1 MINTPVAFY
10 HLRFVLP
17 GSTIAKD
24 VLGEETYLEWSDLDR
39 LLVQLHEV
47 HSIRLK
53 VLGWVDKRTGRS
65 CVECLFPEVMARVFA
80 DLGSVVM

>member
-24 VLGEETYLEWSDLDR
+24 LIGEETYLEWLDLDR
-39 LLVQLHEV
+39 LLVRLHEV

-65 CVECLFPEVMARVFA
+65 CVECLFPEVVARGFA
-80 DLGSVVM
+80 DLGGLVM

>member
-1 MINTPVAFY
+1 MINTPVAFH

-24 VLGEETYLEWSDLDR
+24 VLGEETYLEWLDLDR

-65 CVECLFPEVMARVFA
+65 CVECLFPEVVTRGFA
-80 DLGSVVM
+80 DMGSLVM